1 MKNTILLLLLL
12 ATNHLLAQQDYTVG
26 LSNKDGFANIYKTV
40 TTYKDPY
47 NYNNKTETRYG
58 LMEIKTQKTVLP
70 VLYRMV
76 YTSME
81 DNIYVVKDTLDMFSL
96 FNAQTKTFI
105 TAPEY
110 AAIDYFSEDLVVVRK
125 PIPNSYSNVCGAI
138 DKTGKVI
145 IPVEYDYLGRSAEG
159 LLNFR
164 KDDAYGFIN
173 KQNKVVIP
181 NLYKNASDFGD
192 GLAPACLKD
201 AAQYGYINAKNVFVI
216 APQYAYAENFYAGYA
231 GVYKSKGSRSRAQ
244 GGDEMGI
251 INTTGKTIVEPLYE
265 NVSIKRKGGVF
276 VVRQKDKY
284 GMVDSTGKTIL
295 PVNYKKV
302 GEFNNNGYAIVEETG
317 GTSGMID
324 SKGNFVLPA
333 EYTELY
339 GSYTSDYF
347 IAKKDGKYT
356 VMDSKL
362 KVLVTPDTAKRVL
375 SEKNNFALIYTNMV
389 KIFDA
394 GGKPV
399 KTIQQEGLDMYGVR
413 FMGDKIK
420 DSIRVP
426 YFSKMV
432 LINLQGNTQTKIPG
446 YDISDFNEEGIFVVN
461 DNDYSF
467 YDYTAKKLSTKKY
480 NQVVNFSE
488 GIAGLK
494 ETSTSTPYLAD
505 KNFNKIMDLTA
516 YYTGPFSEGI
526 AATKG
531 QYDGTL
537 YYIDKTGKTVFSIK
551 AKEGYACKNRR
562 IVVMNDYGKYLYITK
577 EGKPLNNA
585 TYDLLGLYTEGLAG
599 FKNNNKFG
607 FIDTAGNVAI
617 NADYDAATSF
627 TSGVTMVKKGTDFFL
642 INKKGQP
649 VTTDKYIEATDC
661 ANGTFPAKKASGYG
675 LLNTLGKP
683 IIEFKYESI
692 LPEYD
697 DMIWAR
703 LNGKWGVLNA
713 TGKAITAFEYD
724 NVENFNNGYAK
735 VQQGKKLGLIN
746 KAGKIVLPVLYDKLS
761 TVYKNMIIGYLPSGS
776 NMVSVK

>member
-1 MKNTILLLLLL
+1 MKNTLLLLLLL
-12 ATNHLLAQQDYTVG
+12 ATNQLIAQQDYTVG
-26 LSNKDGFANIYKTV
+26 LSNKDGFAGIYKTV

-76 YTSME
+76 YSAME
-81 DNIYVVKDTLDMFSL
+81 DNMYVVKDTLDMFSL
-96 FNAQTKTFI
+96 YNAQTKTFI

-110 AAIDYFSEDLVVVRK
+110 SAIDYFSEDLVVVRK
-125 PIPNSYSNVCGAI
+125 PVPKSYKSIYGAV
-138 DKTGKVI
+138 DKTGKLI
-145 IPVEYDYLGRSAEG
+145 IPVEYDYLGRCAEG

-164 KDDAYGFIN
+164 KDDSYGFIN

-181 NLYKNASDFGD
+181 NLYKNASNFSD

-201 AAQYGYINAKNVFVI
+201 AIQYGYINTKNVFVI
-216 APQYAYAENFYAGYA
+216 APQYAYAENFYGGYA
-231 GVYKSKGSRSRAQ
+231 GVYKSKGSR
-244 GGDEMGI
+244 GGDEMGL
-251 INTTGKTIVEPLYE
+251 INTSGKMIIEPLYE
-265 NVSIKRKGGVF
+265 NVSVKRKGGVF
-276 VVRQKDKY
+276 VIRQKDKY
-284 GMVDSTGKTIL
+284 GLADSTGKMLL
-295 PVNYKKV
+295 PVQYKKI
-302 GEFNNNGYAIVEETG
+302 GEFTANGYAVVEETG
-317 GTSGMID
+317 GTSGIIN
-324 SKGNFVLPA
+324 SKGDFVLPA
-333 EYTELY
+333 DYVELY
-339 GSYTSDYF
+339 GSYTADNF

-356 VMDSKL
+356 VLDGKL

-375 SEKNNFALIYTNMV
+375 VEKNTFALIYTNMV

-394 GGKPV
+394 AGKPV
-399 KTIQQEGLDMYGVR
+399 KTIEQEGLDMYGVK
-413 FMGDKIK
+413 FTGDKVK
-420 DSIRVP
+420 DSIKLP

-432 LINLQGNTQTKIPG
+432 LVNLPGNAPTKIPG

-461 DNDYSF
+461 DNGYSF
-467 YDYTAKKLSTKKY
+467 YDYTGKKLSAKKY

-494 ETSTSTPYLAD
+494 ETATSTPYLAD

-531 QYDGTL
+531 QYDGML

-562 IVVMNDYGKYLYITK
+562 IVVMNEYGKYLYITK
-577 EGKPLNNA
+577 EGKTINNT

-599 FKNNNKFG
+599 FKNNNQFG
-607 FIDTAGNVAI
+607 FIDTAGNVVI
-617 NADYDAATSF
+617 NAGYDAATSF

-649 VTTDKYIEATDC
+649 VTADKYIEATDG

-675 LLNTLGKP
+675 LLNNLGKP
-683 IIEFKYESI
+683 IIEFKYESL
-692 LPEYD
+692 LPKYD
-697 DMIWAR
+697 DMIWAK

-713 TGKAITAFEYD
+713 AGKAITAFEYD

-746 KAGKIVLPVLYDKLS
+746 KAGKLVLPVMYDKLS
-761 TVYKNMIIGYLPSGS
+761 TVYKNMIIGYLPAGS
-776 NMVSVK
+776 TMVSVK